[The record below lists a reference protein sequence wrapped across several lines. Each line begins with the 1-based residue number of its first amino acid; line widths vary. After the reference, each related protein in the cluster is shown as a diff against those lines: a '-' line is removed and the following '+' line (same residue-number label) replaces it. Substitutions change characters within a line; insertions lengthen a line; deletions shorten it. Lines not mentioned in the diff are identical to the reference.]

1 MAPRAFIEKEGER
14 RSWDAG
20 QGGRRQVG
28 SRARWEPEAVWSP
41 QELGEPGRM
50 VLTPA
55 AGTEVTDKPVGLA
68 ACIVSGEQHPLP
80 GALVTRA

>member
-1 MAPRAFIEKEGER
+1 MRDREA
-14 RSWDAG
+14 
-20 QGGRRQVG
+20 GGRRGAEPSG
-28 SRARWEPEAVWSP
+28 SLRPCGSL

-55 AGTEVTDKPVGLA
+55 AGAEVTDKPVGLA